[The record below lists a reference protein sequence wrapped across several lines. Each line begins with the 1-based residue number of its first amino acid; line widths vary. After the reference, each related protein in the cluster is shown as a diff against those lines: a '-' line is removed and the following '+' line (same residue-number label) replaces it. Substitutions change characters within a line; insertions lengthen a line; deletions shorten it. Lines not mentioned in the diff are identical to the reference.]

1 MLQIRSRTR
10 PCNVAQNGGSTSVCT
25 STGIERESCNT
36 NQCREFQPIFYPDW
50 IKFSLQVTFSQRL
63 ETARPYL
70 ALRRDLPA
78 FSPSTSWE
86 SPTPAA
92 PQSMETPHLGAP
104 PRLML
109 TTTMSVVTGDTVM
122 PPALSKVQKWY
133 NSICEWVILAFHT
146 QRLLS
151 LLPREPVRLCDF
163 NPWMQFQKKIFS
175 SIKN

>member
-1 MLQIRSRTR
+1 MGNHNSIHPSCLQFTYSIFTFKKRALRLEWNQLNTIMLQSRSRTR

-25 STGIERESCNT
+25 TAGIERESCNT

-122 PPALSKVQKWY
+122 PPALSKVQK
-133 NSICEWVILAFHT
+133 
-146 QRLLS
+146 
-151 LLPREPVRLCDF
+151 
-163 NPWMQFQKKIFS
+163 
-175 SIKN
+175 